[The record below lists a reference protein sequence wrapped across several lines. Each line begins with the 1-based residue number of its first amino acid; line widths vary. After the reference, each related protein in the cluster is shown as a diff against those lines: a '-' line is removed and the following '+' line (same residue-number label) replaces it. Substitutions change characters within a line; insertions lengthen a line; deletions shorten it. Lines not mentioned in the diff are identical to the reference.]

1 MLFFFKPAVLMLV
14 LPLLLLL
21 LAPLTVSLPA
31 VPFLSSAG
39 KLLVVSVAAAPIAFF
54 LLFRSPGSVG
64 PSTIFANSSKVKV
77 IRALLRMSTYLRR
90 EILALR

>member
-1 MLFFFKPAVLMLV
+1 MLFFFKPVLMLV

-21 LAPLTVSLPA
+21 LAPLTVSLPV

-39 KLLVVSVAAAPIAFF
+39 KLLVVSVAAASIAFF
-54 LLFRSPGSVG
+54 LVFRSPGSVG

-90 EILALR
+90 EILGLR